1 MEYFYQPN
9 IISDAFH
16 LDEEESRHCA
26 RVLRKRIDDQIIV
39 FDGSGGVYTCKIT
52 SVHGKK
58 VEFDIIGKETI
69 KKAGYTIHLVIAPT
83 KNADRIEWFIE
94 KSIEVGIDRISFI
107 NCQNS
112 ERHRINISRIRKK
125 IISAMKQCQNPFL
138 PEVNDIL
145 SFNDYLHSSDQDSE
159 KYICHASRGKNKF
172 LMNVAN
178 KHSSYQILIGPE
190 GDFTENELILA
201 ENKGFLP
208 VSLGISRLRTET
220 AGFVACVLL
229 NALNMKT

>member
-9 IISDAFH
+9 VISDTFH

-26 RVLRKRIDDQIIV
+26 RVLRKGIDDQIIV
-39 FDGSGGVYTCKIT
+39 FDGNGGVYTCKIT
-52 SVHGKK
+52 SVHDKK
-58 VEFDIIGKETI
+58 VKFDIIGKETI
-69 KKAGYTIHLVIAPT
+69 KKAGFTVHLVIAPT
-83 KNADRIEWFIE
+83 KNTDRIEWFIE
-94 KSIEVGIDRISFI
+94 KSIEVGVDRISFI

-112 ERHRINISRIRKK
+112 ERHRINMSRIKKK

-138 PEVNDIL
+138 PEVNNIL
-145 SFNDYLHSSDQDSE
+145 SFNDYLRSSDPDSE
-159 KYICHASRGKNKF
+159 KYICHASSGKDNF
-172 LMNVAN
+172 LLNVAN
-178 KHSSYQILIGPE
+178 KHTSYQVLIGPE
-190 GDFTENELILA
+190 GDFTDGEIILA

-208 VSLGISRLRTET
+208 VSLGNSRLRTET